1 MVTDVLKSLDNNIE
15 KAIEAFNRDLSK
27 VRTGRANT
35 TMLDGVRVD
44 YYGTPTPLNQVAAV
58 SAADPRLIVVK
69 PWEKR
74 LIPEIEKAI
83 REAGLGI
90 NPASDSE
97 IVRLPIPALTQERRK
112 ELTKVVNRLAEDAR
126 VAVRGCRREAKEAL
140 EAGGKAGK
148 IPEDDVDANLK
159 KVQTAIDNAIKRVED
174 ILKKKQA
181 EILEV

>member
-1 MVTDVLKSLDNNIE
+1 MVTDVLKSLDANID
-15 KAIEAFNRDLSK
+15 KAIEAYNRELGK

-74 LIPEIEKAI
+74 LIPDIEKAI

-90 NPASDSE
+90 NPTSDSE
-97 IVRLPIPALTQERRK
+97 VVRLPIPALTQERRK

-148 IPEDDVDANLK
+148 IPEDDVDANVK
-159 KVQTAIDNAIKRVED
+159 KVQTAIDAAIKKID
-174 ILKKKQA
+174 DTLKKKQT

>member
-1 MVTDVLKSLDNNIE
+1 MVTDVLKSLDNNID
-15 KAIEAFNRDLSK
+15 KAIEAFHRDLSK

-44 YYGTPTPLNQVAAV
+44 YYGTPTPLNQVAAI

-74 LIPEIEKAI
+74 LIPDIEKAI

-90 NPASDSE
+90 NPTSDSE
-97 IVRLPIPALTQERRK
+97 MVRLPIPALTQERRK

-126 VAVRGCRREAKEAL
+126 VAVRGCRRDAKESL
-140 EAGGKAGK
+140 EEGGKAGK

-159 KVQTAIDNAIKRVED
+159 KVQVSIDLAVKKIDET
-174 ILKKKQA
+174 LKKKQA
-181 EILEV
+181 EIMEV

>member
-1 MVTDVLKSLDNNIE
+1 MVTDVLKSLDSNIE

-74 LIPEIEKAI
+74 LIPDIEKAI
-83 REAGLGI
+83 REASLGI
-90 NPASDSE
+90 NPTSDAE
-97 IVRLPIPALTQERRK
+97 VVRLPIPALTQERRK

-148 IPEDDVDANLK
+148 IPEDDVETNLK
-159 KVQTAIDNAIKRVED
+159 KVQTAIDNAVKKID
-174 ILKKKQA
+174 DTLKKKQT

>member
-1 MVTDVLKSLDNNIE
+1 MVTDVLKGLDNNIE

-74 LIPEIEKAI
+74 LISEIEKAI

-90 NPASDSE
+90 NPTSDSE
-97 IVRLPIPALTQERRK
+97 VVRLPIPALTQERRK

>member
-1 MVTDVLKSLDNNIE
+1 MVTDVLKSLDSNIE
-15 KAIEAFNRDLSK
+15 KAIEAYNRELQK

-74 LIPEIEKAI
+74 LIPDIEKAI

-90 NPASDSE
+90 NPSSDSE

-126 VAVRGCRREAKEAL
+126 IAVRNCRRDAKEAL

-148 IPEDDVDANLK
+148 IPEDDVEATVK
-159 KVQTAIDNAIKRVED
+159 KVQVVIDAAIKKID
-174 ILKKKQA
+174 DTLKKKQT

>member
-1 MVTDVLKSLDNNIE
+1 MVSDVLKSLDANID
-15 KAIEAFNRDLSK
+15 KAIEAFNRDLAK

-74 LIPEIEKAI
+74 LISDIEKAI

-90 NPASDSE
+90 NPTSDSE
-97 IVRLPIPALTQERRK
+97 VVRLPIPALTADRRK

-126 VAVRGCRREAKEAL
+126 VAVRGCRRDAKESL

-148 IPEDDVDANLK
+148 IPEDDVDTNLK
-159 KVQTAIDNAIKRVED
+159 KVQTAIDNAIKKIDET
-174 ILKKKQA
+174 LKKKQT

>member
-1 MVTDVLKSLDNNIE
+1 MVTDVLKSLDSNIE
-15 KAIEAFNRDLSK
+15 KAIEAYNRELQK

-74 LIPEIEKAI
+74 LIPDIEKAI

-90 NPASDSE
+90 NPSSDSE

-126 VAVRGCRREAKEAL
+126 VAVRNCRRDAKEAL

-148 IPEDDVDANLK
+148 IPEDDVETTLK
-159 KVQTAIDNAIKRVED
+159 KVQVVIDAAIKKID
-174 ILKKKQA
+174 DTLKKKQT